1 MLLQS
6 RPRCHA
12 RHVDIGIGRMHLKA
26 HLGGQLVKAHRK
38 RRFRLLAPEGPL
50 DVAVTTVN
58 HHPVAGNIDRGKEWK
73 AHDVVP
79 VQMGH
84 EHMVGLRYA
93 RAKVVEQGLAK
104 VMGSAQ
110 YLDDL
115 DFAPGLL
122 HAVLDEST
130 QAHAKLTKVDFSAAE

>member
-1 MLLQS
+1 
-6 RPRCHA
+6 
-12 RHVDIGIGRMHLKA
+12 MHLKA

-93 RAKVVEQGLAK
+93 RAKVVEHGLAK
-104 VMGSAQ
+104 RARTAAQ
-110 YLDDL
+110 IENDVLGM
-115 DFAPGLL
+115 PGDEL
-122 HAVLDEST
+122 HA
-130 QAHAKLTKVDFSAAE
+130 AGMAAEAAGHIKAEPVDKGFDVIAMVEGTIA